1 MITQITSQKNGPGL
15 PFLDDLTTLFNA
27 FNGASANNLVALTA
41 SGAVSVVGAT
51 NFITKAGVAALTLA
65 APVAGSTGTG
75 QDGTIITFLSTTAY
89 AHTITA
95 TGLLQTGSASV
106 NVATFAAYAGASLT
120 LVAYNGK
127 WIVLSA
133 VGITF
138 S

>member
-1 MITQITSQKNGPGL
+1 MLTQQTSQKVGPGL
-15 PFLDDLTTLFNA
+15 PFLDDLTTLFGA
-27 FNGASANNLVALTA
+27 INGAAPNNLVVVSA
-41 SGAVSVVGAT
+41 SGAVSVVAAS

-65 APVAGSTGTG
+65 APVAGSTGSG
-75 QDGTIITFLSTTAY
+75 QDGTQIYFFSTTAY

-106 NVATFAAYAGASLT
+106 NVATFAAYAGASLE

-127 WIVLSA
+127 WLVLSSNA
-133 VGITF
+133 ITF